1 MKATRAS
8 VDEYAYEMHRKD
20 QLLDLFTELEESE
33 KAEKKALP
41 LRDRKY
47 DRIVNDHGVI
57 KKVNESSIVWMRDK
71 GDKFEIPL
79 TKKICDLLLVDDT
92 LVMAIGKRQKQWR
105 IMHLVGIASS
115 VGGQTMASFAVPRAE
130 NPKYLN

>member
-1 MKATRAS
+1 
-8 VDEYAYEMHRKD
+8 
-20 QLLDLFTELEESE
+20 
-33 KAEKKALP
+33 
-41 LRDRKY
+41 
-47 DRIVNDHGVI
+47 
-57 KKVNESSIVWMRDK
+57 MRDK